1 MPAPVQG
8 VEGLHR
14 PAKCGAVRHI
24 GGIQPVKRN
33 IWKLL
38 AVLASVTLFAA
49 ACGDSSSTSTEN
61 SDAPTTTSAPATT
74 TTAAATTTTEAPLP
88 TLLIWADDT
97 RAPVIQEFGD
107 QFGADNGVNVEVQ
120 QVDFGS
126 IRDQLGVAGPAGEGP
141 DIIIGA
147 HDWLGELATNG
158 VVAPIDVSGI
168 ADQFL
173 PVAVNAMSYNGVT
186 YGLPYSVENIA
197 LIRNTDLVPE
207 PVATFADL
215 EKIALD
221 LKAAGTVDVPLAIQE
236 APGDPF
242 HNYPMFTAAGGV
254 VFGRNADGSYN
265 PDDLGIDSEGG
276 LAAGRKFSEWAA
288 SGLIGGD
295 VNYDVMIESFS
306 TGKAPFAITGPWAT
320 GSFADAG
327 VNYSVDPFPTVDGG
341 EAAPF
346 VGVQGF
352 MVSAFAQNPLLAET
366 FVVDYMGT
374 KDAQV
379 KLFEAGGRPPAHL
392 GAIEV
397 ASSDADIQGFASAGT
412 NGAAMPAIPEMGAVW
427 SAWTDAYSL
436 IFSGEDSDA
445 ALTDAA
451 AQIRD
456 LIAQG

>member
-1 MPAPVQG
+1 
-8 VEGLHR
+8 
-14 PAKCGAVRHI
+14 
-24 GGIQPVKRN
+24 VKRN
-33 IWKLL
+33 LWKLT
-38 AVLASVTLFAA
+38 AVLLTLTIVAA
-49 ACGDSSSTSTEN
+49 ACGDDSSSTQADSSNEVTETTAAAPTATATPATTA
-61 SDAPTTTSAPATT
+61 APTTTE
-74 TTAAATTTTEAPLP
+74 AAVP

-97 RAPVIQEFGD
+97 RAPVVQEFGD
-107 QFGADNGVNVEVQ
+107 QFGADNGVNVVVQ

-158 VVAPIDVSGI
+158 VVAPLDLSGI

-173 PVAVNAMSYNGVT
+173 PVAINAMSYDGVT

-197 LIRNTDLVPE
+197 LIRNVDLVPD

-215 EKIALD
+215 SKIALG
-221 LKAAGTVDVPLAIQE
+221 LKAAGTIDVPLAVQE

-276 LAAGRKFSEWAA
+276 LAAGRKFSEWSA
-288 SGLIGGD
+288 SGLISGD

-327 VNYSVDPFPTVDGG
+327 INYSVDPFPTVDGN
-341 EAAPF
+341 EASPF

-374 KDAQV
+374 KEAQV
-379 KLFEAGGRPPAHL
+379 KLYEAGGRPPAHL

-397 ASSDADIQGFASAGT
+397 ASSDADIQGFAAAGV

-436 IFSGEDSDA
+436 IFAGEDSDA
-445 ALTDAA
+445 ALKDAA